1 MGYIM
6 DLRQLVGSQPIV
18 MGGANVILLD
28 ENERLLLKLRH
39 DNNCWRL
46 PGGTLELLEVYKK
59 SRSENYMKRVGSLLK
74 D

>member
-46 PGGTLELLEVYKK
+46 SGGTLELLEV
-59 SRSENYMKRVGSLLK
+59 
-74 D
+74 

>member
-18 MGGANVILLD
+18 MGEANVILLD

-46 PGGTLELLEVYKK
+46 PGGTLELLLE
-59 SRSENYMKRVGSLLK
+59 
-74 D
+74 

>member
-28 ENERLLLKLRH
+28 EN
-39 DNNCWRL
+39 
-46 PGGTLELLEVYKK
+46 
-59 SRSENYMKRVGSLLK
+59 
-74 D
+74 

>member
-1 MGYIM
+1 MIMGYIM

-18 MGGANVILLD
+18 MGEANVILLD

-46 PGGTLELLEVYKK
+46 PGGTLELLEV
-59 SRSENYMKRVGSLLK
+59 
-74 D
+74 